1 MANLTPTGSSGK
13 SAVPS
18 LNHTGLSRG
27 LKDREHTRSFSTRL
41 FRKHTRSLST
51 RSSGNTPD
59 HLVLDCQEIYLIAQ
73 CSSFKGKIALLGS
86 LLLLLHLG
94 ITRIFPVRF
103 NTRMFRVWT
112 FILSFIYI
120 YWLLGSEDQPAT
132 PGSLNDLFAPDF
144 TTSSSGISRN
154 LWSLD
159 RSGLFRSWRPS
170 IYSFS
175 LVK

>member
-59 HLVLDCQEIYLIAQ
+59 HLVLDCQGIYLIAQ
-73 CSSFKGKIALLGS
+73 CSSSKGKIALLGS
-86 LLLLLHLG
+86 LLLLLQLVYSQNISRPVQYQNVSCLNLYPFFHLHLLTTGIGESTSHAG
-94 ITRIFPVRF
+94 ITQRS
-103 NTRMFRVWT
+103 NCTRLPYQFLRY
-112 FILSFIYI
+112 L
-120 YWLLGSEDQPAT
+120 
-132 PGSLNDLFAPDF
+132 
-144 TTSSSGISRN
+144 
-154 LWSLD
+154 
-159 RSGLFRSWRPS
+159 
-170 IYSFS
+170 
-175 LVK
+175 